1 MGSTRLALRALGFAL
16 LGALA
21 SARTN
26 EHCESF
32 NTVIV
37 ISLHLKGTAL
47 VANHVRDTTSIRLEV
62 RSQTTAGAQN
72 FPIAHSR
79 RQYP

>member
-47 VANHVRDTTSIRLEV
+47 VANHVQRPL
-62 RSQTTAGAQN
+62 G
-72 FPIAHSR
+72 
-79 RQYP
+79 